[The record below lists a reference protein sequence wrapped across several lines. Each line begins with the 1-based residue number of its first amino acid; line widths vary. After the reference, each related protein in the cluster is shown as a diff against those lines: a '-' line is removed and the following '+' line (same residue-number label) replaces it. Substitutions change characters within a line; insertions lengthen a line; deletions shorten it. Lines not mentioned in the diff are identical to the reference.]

1 MRHIILS
8 ILLFLSSATT
18 LVADDNPV
26 LDLMLI
32 DHCFLLDD
40 TATLN
45 KLYRDLEPR
54 IAKSSR
60 WQDKFYYYKLRADYY
75 FGYEE
80 FVNQAIAD
88 YKTALSAFPNDAF
101 PNLDYMETNYELCE
115 LLD

>member
-45 KLYRDLEPR
+45 KLYRDL
-54 IAKSSR
+54 
-60 WQDKFYYYKLRADYY
+60 
-75 FGYEE
+75 
-80 FVNQAIAD
+80 
-88 YKTALSAFPNDAF
+88 
-101 PNLDYMETNYELCE
+101 
-115 LLD
+115 

>member
-60 WQDKFYYYKLRADYY
+60 WQDKFYYYKLRADY
-75 FGYEE
+75 
-80 FVNQAIAD
+80 
-88 YKTALSAFPNDAF
+88 
-101 PNLDYMETNYELCE
+101 
-115 LLD
+115 